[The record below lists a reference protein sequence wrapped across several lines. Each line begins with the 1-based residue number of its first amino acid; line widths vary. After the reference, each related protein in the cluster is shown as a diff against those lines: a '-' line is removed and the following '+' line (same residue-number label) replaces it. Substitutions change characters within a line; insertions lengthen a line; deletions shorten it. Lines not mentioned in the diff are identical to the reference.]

1 MYNIPTYHGSYAL
14 LSAVEQNA
22 RMQSIPLYVSNSS
35 IRVMVH
41 NLVYKTKKW

>member
-22 RMQSIPLYVSNSS
+22 HMQSIPLYVSNSS
-35 IRVMVH
+35 IRVMVP